1 MKKINRE
8 VFYLLPLTVL
18 TLVWLSQTALAKDRQ
33 KAKVEV
39 ESPKQKTW
47 KITQNEAYKEI
58 YENRNILRGIEKIE
72 QAIAEAKHSNVA
84 DKDILVLYRLY
95 LAFCGRVKNFDSAI
109 NAYQGIIEYSEKTGN
124 IEMRDSY
131 LIELAYF
138 EADLHHYEKAIE
150 YAQKATVSATKTRGE
165 HFPGLI
171 RSYELIGSAQL
182 KLKNLTAAK
191 ENFKKS
197 LELSN
202 STFAQHYQGSV
213 GLDYYGLGLIA
224 ETEGDKKTAL
234 EYFEKAKEKSDEIIH
249 RSSVITKA
257 NGVKESLKNDD
268 YLTRVTDELNG
279 VEREFIYKDLE
290 KDIERVK
297 KP

>member
-1 MKKINRE
+1 MKKINRK

-18 TLVWLSQTALAKDRQ
+18 TPVWLSQTAIAKDSQ

-39 ESPKQKTW
+39 ESPKQKSW
-47 KITQNEAYKEI
+47 KITQNEAYREI

-72 QAIAEAKHSNVA
+72 QAISEAKQSNAA

-268 YLTRVTDELNG
+268 YLTRVADELNG